1 MRGTLTGKNY
11 AVLLR
16 CPMQDQD
23 TWVVLQDRTETL
35 QQILAMPWDFECS
48 IHGVQRELPVAANEN
63 GPPTNLK
70 PLLPVAKPAV
80 KPQRKGP
87 ETRTGPRLS
96 LQVPVLVYGW
106 VRSKGAF
113 HEETS
118 TIVLNAGGCL
128 VELSAK
134 VELGD
139 MLFISNRASRQELEC
154 RVVFVEKQL
163 QGTAKVGLA
172 FKIPTAT
179 FWRVNRTKPRLPRT
193 IRVWVRGVDRKG
205 DPFTQSAYTIDISEK
220 GARLEGVGNI
230 TKAGETLEL
239 KRGWSKARYRVVWIG
254 PPGTPQAN
262 QIGICCMEDNKN
274 LWSSDLAAP
283 AKHK

>member
-1 MRGTLTGKNY
+1 MRGTATGKNF

-23 TWVVLQDRTETL
+23 TWVVLQDRSETL
-35 QQILAMPWDFECS
+35 QQILAMQWDFECS

-63 GPPTNLK
+63 GPPTN
-70 PLLPVAKPAV
+70 V
-80 KPQRKGP
+80 KPDPPAAKTTKVRKSGVEQRAG
-87 ETRTGPRLS
+87 TRVS

-106 VRSKGAF
+106 TRSKGTF

-118 TIVLNAGGCL
+118 TIVLNAAGCL
-128 VELSAK
+128 VELSAT

-139 MLFISNRASRQELEC
+139 MLFVSNRASHQELEC
-154 RVVFVEKQL
+154 RVVHIAPQAQRK
-163 QGTAKVGLA
+163 AKVGLA
-172 FKIPTAT
+172 FKVATAG
-179 FWRVNRTKPRLPRT
+179 FWRVNRGKPRLPKT

-220 GARLEGVGNI
+220 GARLEGVGTI
-230 TKAGETLEL
+230 TKPGETIEL

-254 PPGTPQAN
+254 PPGTSQAN

-274 LWSSDLAAP
+274 IWGGDLPVP
-283 AKHK
+283 AKRKS